1 MASAA
6 AVAGLAHALVS
17 RLAEAEPPPPTPT
30 WRIEENRWSA
40 LRHGVEGA
48 MVDLLTG
55 RRMPTRQLL
64 DQLISDAEP
73 YAPGGLAAARALV
86 QRNTAN
92 RLRGQG
98 LDGALRWLTER
109 FLG

>member
-1 MASAA
+1 
-6 AVAGLAHALVS
+6 
-17 RLAEAEPPPPTPT
+17 
-30 WRIEENRWSA
+30 
-40 LRHGVEGA
+40 
-48 MVDLLTG
+48 
-55 RRMPTRQLL
+55 
-64 DQLISDAEP
+64 
-73 YAPGGLAAARALV
+73 V